1 MNDDNNGDYDD
12 DDEGGVDIVE
22 GFVNL
27 LMILT

>member
-1 MNDDNNGDYDD
+1 MNDDNNGDDND

-27 LMILT
+27 LTILT